1 MKGIRKFAPK
11 KYIEC
16 LELLAELTNLPRI
29 GTKDNCTYPTMQAN
43 IAPAISRDDCE
54 SVSFIMS
61 FFGCGIYLITAQDM
75 SLEMGEFGQKAG
87 HTDKKDDAGAESA
100 MLSLTSLLQ
109 GKGYQYGQFH
119 LLAFG
124 VYIKLDP
131 LRLMGFSSLHK
142 HGGTPPLSPPGKPPA
157 DSAYRIMMVMYPLAS
172 MLSHSSSQR
181 AGFASLPNN
190 SIFTIAPEMSSVL
203 YVFYYALM
211 LNVILIYFSADVC
224 NPIIPCNEATW
235 LSDGPAMMDLE
246 MLFNYSC

>member
-1 MKGIRKFAPK
+1 MKGICKFAPK
-11 KYIEC
+11 KYIER

-29 GTKDNCTYPTMQAN
+29 STKDNCAYPTVQAN

-54 SVSFIMS
+54 SASFIMS

-75 SLEMGEFGQKAG
+75 SSEMGEFGQKAG

-100 MLSLTSLLQ
+100 MLSLTSLPQ